1 MSPIHLIALC
11 MVWVECATVTLMLHG
26 WKLPLFLSVLA
37 VVGAWGHWRFN
48 PGWVPRRLM
57 AIGLAAGFLV
67 WWRLA
72 LADVTSSY
80 VNIAFGNNMA
90 YAFGLH
96 FAAIQIWQMFIR
108 HPYGLP
114 VHFPLLGLGVMV
126 FAGDSFPRQSWIGT
140 VYFALAVVFMVLL
153 CLYQYNLRP
162 WRKGETR
169 PPRRKYALMAAVLLL
184 SVGLA
189 AVTAAG
195 LKWSERRMEQ
205 FLIGAIGLSP
215 YETLGTSTTA
225 TLYGVQAVQRR
236 DADRIALRLE
246 CESTPPYL
254 RGHVFTEYRTPR
266 WMEERE
272 SQTLAPAKI
281 SGLPGESILFP
292 LAPAD
297 PASLCRMEIWPD
309 ITIESALFLPP
320 GSAWLGVDAPRIR
333 LDAGGI
339 ASTIGGTPG
348 TPYRVYYDET
358 AIPAQLVVPDPD
370 PFLQLP
376 ERMADRLRSLAADLC
391 GAEESPRIKAALLV
405 QWLQKEHDYGTG
417 FRAPDATDPLEYFL
431 FDSAGQEAHCE
442 FFAAAAALL
451 LRAAQVPTRY
461 VTGVAPWERG
471 QLGDYWVVRNRDAHA
486 WVEAFDPARG
496 WFTVE
501 ATPAAG
507 LPSAAPD
514 DGSVLSELWY
524 RMARVRARFFAAL
537 WSGDWQG
544 MLALALEVGAAF
556 LGGLFATWLIWF
568 VLSFFGVAWFVQRRA
583 RLITRVAARIAPYR
597 ETGTLRAQHDLLRAM
612 DRRLARQG
620 LRRTPHE
627 TLHDFADRADAQLSR
642 ESGAGSWYRDYAAA
656 RYNPA
661 EPAES
666 LARLR
671 ASLHGIDEALRHR
684 PK

>member
-1 MSPIHLIALC
+1 
-11 MVWVECATVTLMLHG
+11 
-26 WKLPLFLSVLA
+26 
-37 VVGAWGHWRFN
+37 
-48 PGWVPRRLM
+48 
-57 AIGLAAGFLV
+57 
-67 WWRLA
+67 
-72 LADVTSSY
+72 
-80 VNIAFGNNMA
+80 
-90 YAFGLH
+90 
-96 FAAIQIWQMFIR
+96 
-108 HPYGLP
+108 
-114 VHFPLLGLGVMV
+114 
-126 FAGDSFPRQSWIGT
+126 
-140 VYFALAVVFMVLL
+140 
-153 CLYQYNLRP
+153 
-162 WRKGETR
+162 
-169 PPRRKYALMAAVLLL
+169 
-184 SVGLA
+184 
-189 AVTAAG
+189 
-195 LKWSERRMEQ
+195 
-205 FLIGAIGLSP
+205 
-215 YETLGTSTTA
+215 
-225 TLYGVQAVQRR
+225 VQAVQRR

-684 PK
+684 PT